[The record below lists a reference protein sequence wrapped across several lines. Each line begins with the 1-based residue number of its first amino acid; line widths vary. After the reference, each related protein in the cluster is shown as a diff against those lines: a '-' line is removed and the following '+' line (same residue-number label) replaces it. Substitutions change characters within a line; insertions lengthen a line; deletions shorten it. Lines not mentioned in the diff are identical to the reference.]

1 MKVETERDFTVDR
14 VKHLEMIQ
22 GVIARM
28 ANSSAWMKR
37 LVIVVVGGAAA
48 LAIRGGYSTDM
59 LPGLAVM
66 LTVVFWLMDA
76 RYHQQERWFR
86 ALFNAVREENPG
98 HRPDF
103 RMEPSKE
110 IRSQSNFRQ
119 SAFSWSS
126 FLYYGALSV
135 FLLLAF
141 YWRTRACLHSLGP

>member
-1 MKVETERDFTVDR
+1 MEIETERDFTGDR

-37 LVIVVVGGAAA
+37 LAIVVVGGAAA
-48 LAIRGGYSTDM
+48 LAVRGNSSASV
-59 LPGLAVM
+59 LPALAVI
-66 LTVVFWLMDA
+66 LTVIFWLMDA

-86 ALFNAVREENPG
+86 ALFDKVREEDTG

-103 RMEPSKE
+103 RMEPSAE
-110 IRSQSNFRQ
+110 IRSLSNFRQ

-126 FLYYGALSV
+126 FPYYGALTA
-135 FLLLAF
+135 FLLLA
-141 YWRTRACLHSLGP
+141 WRTGS